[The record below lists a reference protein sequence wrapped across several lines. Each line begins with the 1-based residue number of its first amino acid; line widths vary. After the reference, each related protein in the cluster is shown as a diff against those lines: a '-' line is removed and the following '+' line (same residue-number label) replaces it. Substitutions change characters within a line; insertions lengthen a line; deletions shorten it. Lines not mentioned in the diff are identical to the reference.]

1 MVRVGQM
8 QARGGGEYQ
17 VSMNQTVGSGSRN
30 KATTT
35 LTSGS
40 AHVHAAELETDS
52 QSAVRA
58 PCNI

>member
-1 MVRVGQM
+1 M